1 MSATMAQLA
10 TDTPLPPA
18 AAPAAE
24 LLQGCA
30 LWQCLHT
37 TYSNPHLQVEIA
49 DRFRQWA
56 NTKPDGEGL
65 LLQAQDDELYCF
77 VGDTHGHFHTLLHII
92 CHVCTLAEQ
101 AGQKAHFILLGDA
114 LDRGE
119 EDFAL
124 LALIE
129 DSLMQ
134 GHAGHYRMSFIC
146 GNHDLALEQ
155 DYRGHFHS
163 AVRPAETAERLNS
176 LHAHGRGSHALALGQ
191 AAMEMARTAP
201 FAGELVV
208 ANAGNVPCSYLFA
221 HACPPHTDVQQELAE
236 LHLTPTGADLISTLP
251 EELLNRC
258 RDDLMRG
265 MLAPQHEHI
274 PPRRGFHGCKQG
286 LADIAAYIPLHHQLT
301 GRHLLGIFRG
311 HDHVAT
317 GCRFTPLRG
326 SFVCTLNAMGA
337 GNTTVALLQANKELQ
352 LIHFGE

>member
-1 MSATMAQLA
+1 MWQKLSATY
-10 TDTPLPPA
+10 P
-18 AAPAAE
+18 
-24 LLQGCA
+24 
-30 LWQCLHT
+30 
-37 TYSNPHLQVEIA
+37 NPHRQIEIA

-56 NTKPDGEGL
+56 NTKPDGAGL

-77 VGDTHGHFHTLLHII
+77 VGDTHGSFHTLLHII
-92 CHVCTLAEQ
+92 CHVCALAEQ
-101 AGQKAHFILLGDA
+101 AEQKAHFILLGDA

-146 GNHDLALEQ
+146 GNHDLALGQ
-155 DYRGHFHS
+155 DYRGYFHS

-176 LHAHGRGSHALALGQ
+176 LHAHGRGSHAMVLGQ

-201 FAGELVV
+201 FVGELVGV
-208 ANAGNVPCSYLFA
+208 NAQSEPCAYLFA
-221 HACPPHTDVQQELAE
+221 HGCPPHTDVQQELAE
-236 LHLTPTGADLISTLP
+236 LHIVPNGEDLISSLP
-251 EELLNRC
+251 EELHSRC

-286 LADIAAYIPLHHQLT
+286 LADIAAYIPLHRRLT
-301 GRHLLGIFRG
+301 GRALRGIFRG
-311 HDHVAT
+311 HDHVAG
-317 GCRFTPLRG
+317 GCRYTELNG
-326 SFVCTLNAMGA
+326 AFVCTLNAMGH
-337 GNTTVALLQANKELQ
+337 GDTTVALLSADNGLQ
-352 LIHFGE
+352 LLHFAE